1 MINVETAKELR
12 NNALLEA
19 KRQYEMKLNNY
30 VEELGE
36 TIERQAKLG
45 FDRCSIRRTSF
56 FLKDD
61 ADAESVAKKIS
72 EHGFETRINT
82 SYLEISWK

>member
-45 FDRCSIRRTSF
+45 WDHCSIRRTTV
-56 FLKDD
+56 FLKEDV
-61 ADAESVAKKIS
+61 DAESVAKKIS
-72 EHGFETRINT
+72 EHGFDTKVTT
-82 SYLEISWK
+82 SYLDISWK